1 MHTRAQG
8 YGIHAHGKPKPYN
21 STRVWHSQTDKNDMD
36 EYNNVSYT
44 SGNETY
50 KYVQY
55 YDDVLIYVKLIL
67 IMLCQY
73 KFY

>member
-1 MHTRAQG
+1 
-8 YGIHAHGKPKPYN
+8 
-21 STRVWHSQTDKNDMD
+21 MD

-50 KYVQY
+50 KYIQY